1 MKKET
6 NPEAERADSPDI
18 TYVCKL
24 TGYYVFIIA

>member
-6 NPEAERADSPDI
+6 NPEAERADSLKI

-24 TGYYVFIIA
+24 TGYYDFIIA